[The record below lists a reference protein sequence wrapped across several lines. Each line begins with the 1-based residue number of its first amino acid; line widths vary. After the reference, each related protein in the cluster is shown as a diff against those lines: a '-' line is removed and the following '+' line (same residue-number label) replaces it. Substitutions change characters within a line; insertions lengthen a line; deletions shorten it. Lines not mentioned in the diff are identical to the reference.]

1 MGDVS
6 TKRII
11 LLAMAAASLGWGQQ
25 ATTISTTISTPASSL
40 GNTYAYGNTTTLT
53 AVVTPVLRTSSFITG
68 TVLFLDGNARIG
80 AVTIAAYTASPVTVT
95 CAAVLLT
102 GGTHTITAQ
111 YSGDVNF
118 SPSVSATSLTVTVTP
133 ATPTLVLVGSTFSA
147 IYGGTLS
154 AGTLTVNTAVDVT
167 GAPTGTVTVASGNL
181 SFAGNFRLAGGVA
194 TVTGAQLPTTLAPG
208 VGKTLTFSY
217 SGDGNYA
224 AASTSGLITVN
235 PATPAMTLVSS
246 QNPSA
251 LNQPVTFTAAVTTPT
266 TGAPTGTIAFKDGT
280 TVLVSG
286 VQIAGGI
293 ATLTTSTLTPAP
305 PATHTI
311 TAVYSGDTNFAA
323 NTSYAVNQFVN
334 SIALTPSNSSPS
346 VNTTVTY
353 SVTLTGGSTPPQGS
367 VSINDGGTTV
377 CSIAAVTAGAASST
391 GSCTVTYN
399 NADAQHGAGAHS
411 ITAVFTPA
419 NSNWAAVT
427 SAVSTVTVG
436 SATTVTSLTSNQTS
450 IRVGGSV
457 TYTASVQGAPVAAGN
472 PTGTV
477 TFYDA
482 SITPIPGCS
491 GLAVTAA
498 NPAVATCSKTYDGSV
513 PVLGSGN
520 HQITAVFTHAG
531 LIFPDSSS
539 SQVALT
545 VVPALA
551 ITTTSLPSG
560 TSGSS
565 YSFTLAGRGGTPPY
579 TWSASGLPPSL
590 FVNPATGVISGAIQT
605 SGTFLITVGLR
616 DAASPPATA
625 QFQLVVSPPPVSIAP
640 SSSLPSGIVGAAYT
654 GFVFADGGNGDF
666 RFSLGS
672 GSLPDGLTLSSGGAI
687 SGTPKT
693 PGQFTFSVVATD
705 SAGAS
710 GFQDFRITIQPAPL
724 NITGGPTTPTVP
736 TGTPISISFT
746 GTGGVGPYRFT
757 LCGSLPPGTTFS
769 NGVLSGTPTTP
780 GTFTVCVT
788 IADSTGAVFTK
799 NFALT
804 VAPPAAL
811 SLSGSLSDAKVGVP
825 YAGQISAA
833 GGAGPYSYAGS
844 GLPDGLSLSASGSI
858 SGTPGTAGQF
868 SFTATA
874 TDSTGAKANGT
885 FRITIVPADLSI
897 VTASL
902 PDGVV
907 GVAYSASLTAS
918 GGVPPYKWTVTG
930 LPDGVTA
937 TAAGAI
943 SGTPTKAG
951 SFTVIVS
958 VTDAAGTSIAPARRP
973 SPVTIA
979 PAPLAIT
986 TASAPNGTVGTAYSA
1001 SFAASGGTAPL
1012 TFSASG
1018 LPAGLSMSA
1027 AGAVSGTPTAAGPA
1041 TIVVTVKDAA
1051 GASTSKSFPVTIGL
1065 PSTPPLNL
1073 TVAGVSDTASPLQQP
1088 RLQVTL
1094 GNSFPVDVV
1103 VTLTLSFAPDSGADD
1118 PAIQFSGGGR
1128 TASITVPAG
1137 ATTGSTDIGV
1147 QTGSVAGLIAIT
1159 AQMQATGQDVTPTP
1173 VPRRTIRVAAAA
1185 PVIVPGTLTAVRNST
1200 GFTVTLTGYVTDREL
1215 TQAVFVF
1222 TAASGSNLQTTTLT
1236 VPADALFVQYFS
1248 GSGATPFGSQFTYT
1262 QPFTV
1267 TGSTQAIVS
1276 VTVTLVNKIGQSAPA
1291 TATLN

>member
-1 MGDVS
+1 
-6 TKRII
+6 
-11 LLAMAAASLGWGQQ
+11 
-25 ATTISTTISTPASSL
+25 
-40 GNTYAYGNTTTLT
+40 
-53 AVVTPVLRTSSFITG
+53 
-68 TVLFLDGNARIG
+68 
-80 AVTIAAYTASPVTVT
+80 
-95 CAAVLLT
+95 
-102 GGTHTITAQ
+102 
-111 YSGDVNF
+111 
-118 SPSVSATSLTVTVTP
+118 
-133 ATPTLVLVGSTFSA
+133 
-147 IYGGTLS
+147 
-154 AGTLTVNTAVDVT
+154 
-167 GAPTGTVTVASGNL
+167 
-181 SFAGNFRLAGGVA
+181 
-194 TVTGAQLPTTLAPG
+194 
-208 VGKTLTFSY
+208 
-217 SGDGNYA
+217 
-224 AASTSGLITVN
+224 
-235 PATPAMTLVSS
+235 
-246 QNPSA
+246 
-251 LNQPVTFTAAVTTPT
+251 
-266 TGAPTGTIAFKDGT
+266 
-280 TVLVSG
+280 
-286 VQIAGGI
+286 
-293 ATLTTSTLTPAP
+293 
-305 PATHTI
+305 
-311 TAVYSGDTNFAA
+311 
-323 NTSYAVNQFVN
+323 
-334 SIALTPSNSSPS
+334 
-346 VNTTVTY
+346 
-353 SVTLTGGSTPPQGS
+353 
-367 VSINDGGTTV
+367 
-377 CSIAAVTAGAASST
+377 
-391 GSCTVTYN
+391 
-399 NADAQHGAGAHS
+399 
-411 ITAVFTPA
+411 
-419 NSNWAAVT
+419 
-427 SAVSTVTVG
+427 
-436 SATTVTSLTSNQTS
+436 
-450 IRVGGSV
+450 
-457 TYTASVQGAPVAAGN
+457 
-472 PTGTV
+472 
-477 TFYDA
+477 
-482 SITPIPGCS
+482 
-491 GLAVTAA
+491 
-498 NPAVATCSKTYDGSV
+498 
-513 PVLGSGN
+513 
-520 HQITAVFTHAG
+520 
-531 LIFPDSSS
+531 
-539 SQVALT
+539 
-545 VVPALA
+545 
-551 ITTTSLPSG
+551 
-560 TSGSS
+560 
-565 YSFTLAGRGGTPPY
+565 
-579 TWSASGLPPSL
+579 
-590 FVNPATGVISGAIQT
+590 
-605 SGTFLITVGLR
+605 
-616 DAASPPATA
+616 
-625 QFQLVVSPPPVSIAP
+625 
-640 SSSLPSGIVGAAYT
+640 
-654 GFVFADGGNGDF
+654 
-666 RFSLGS
+666 
-672 GSLPDGLTLSSGGAI
+672 
-687 SGTPKT
+687 
-693 PGQFTFSVVATD
+693 
-705 SAGAS
+705 
-710 GFQDFRITIQPAPL
+710 
-724 NITGGPTTPTVP
+724 VP

-757 LCGSLPPGTTFS
+757 LCSGLPPGTTFS

-799 NFALT
+799 DFALT

-1027 AGAVSGTPTAAGPA
+1027 AGTISGTPTAAGPA

-1236 VPADALFVQYFS
+1236 VPTDALFVQYFS